1 MHNELKMKLLLLIL
15 AATFITCGC
24 FRSNDDTPGTP
35 ISLERSI
42 EIAKTAATAQ
52 GYKIE
57 EYELERVRLDISD
70 DGKHPFW
77 SLFFEGRDHAIGN
90 HFVIHVGK
98 QNGDIKI
105 FPGM

>member
-1 MHNELKMKLLLLIL
+1 MKELTLLLAIVLF
-15 AATFITCGC
+15 AGGC
-24 FRSNDDTPGTP
+24 SRQEMTVAPHGP
-35 ISLERSI
+35 ISFERSI